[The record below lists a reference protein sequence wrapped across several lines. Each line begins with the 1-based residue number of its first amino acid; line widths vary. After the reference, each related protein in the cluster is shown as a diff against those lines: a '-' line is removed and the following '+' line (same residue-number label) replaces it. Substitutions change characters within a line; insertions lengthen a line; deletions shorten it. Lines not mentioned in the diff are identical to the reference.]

1 MSAPLDGHT
10 IGELERWLQ
19 GDAHL
24 RVMEHVRERIAKQ
37 FLGAPLSDPKHLQT
51 LRMVVQGLEL
61 YEESLKSLVRK
72 HQLSE
77 AELARTVNLQSRTR
91 QR

>member
-24 RVMEHVRERIAKQ
+24 RVMEHVRERIAIPR
-37 FLGAPLSDPKHLQT
+37 GA
-51 LRMVVQGLEL
+51 
-61 YEESLKSLVRK
+61 
-72 HQLSE
+72 
-77 AELARTVNLQSRTR
+77 AE
-91 QR
+91 